1 MKSAPI
7 LVATLGVA
15 IFLGLLVLRS
25 RPSVLPAFDAA
36 EFSSHGPSGRSL
48 VQLRGANALRLR
60 TIFEGI
66 PREKDPQKWVAFG
79 RLTLFER
86 GNEVLEIDVLSG
98 PGGEGPFGIKGKGSY
113 LGYDETALKTLL
125 MDFGWQPDP
134 AR

>member
-1 MKSAPI
+1 M
-7 LVATLGVA
+7 
-15 IFLGLLVLRS
+15 R
-25 RPSVLPAFDAA
+25 
-36 EFSSHGPSGRSL
+36 
-48 VQLRGANALRLR
+48 LRGANALRLR

-113 LGYDETALKTLL
+113 LGYNGAAFRALL
-125 MDFGWQPDP
+125 MEAGWRPDP